1 MSPSGPPQG
10 SRMPSLTYPERL
22 RAFQD
27 FWNDNEAT
35 ARQLAAIGHVYDRP
49 PLEALE
55 EGSRC
60 ISCSQFVQRVWSVRI
75 LEGPM
80 GSPNGHLDCFEGFQ
94 FHHTGCIHMQV
105 RIPLE
110 AQSIFS
116 PLRYSTNGV
125 ADTKDWRKASRAP
138 PQQTDRQQRVQTSFL
153 FTLPV
158 ELRLHIYTLVL
169 PQLDDV
175 TEISSLKA
183 NRPRIAAMFDR
194 KPRLRDPTKTNLLRT
209 CQAIHSEAL
218 DLLYSKSTFTF
229 DSCTTL
235 YLFLRHIGVH
245 GRAVVRSIDIVCGSR
260 EDAIALSLLATCYEL
275 QRIARFPRAS
285 LWLTDGVAALLA
297 LRGLQEVRVGN
308 GSGCVKHIGPPC
320 LGRVLA
326 SLGRRDAEVVERELA
341 RPRGEEGGV
350 RWVDGYMDLRF
361 RACFT
366 LSCGTFTMWHDQ
378 GR

>member
-1 MSPSGPPQG
+1 MAPSGQPQG
-10 SRMPSLTYPERL
+10 SHMPTLTYPERL
-22 RAFQD
+22 RTFQD
-27 FWNDNEAT
+27 FWDDNEAT

-80 GSPNGHLDCFEGFQ
+80 GSPNSHLDCFEDFQ
-94 FHHTGCIHMQV
+94 FHHTGCIHLQV

-110 AQSIFS
+110 AQAIFS
-116 PLRYSTNGV
+116 PLRSSGNGV
-125 ADTKDWRKASRAP
+125 ADTEDWRKASRTP
-138 PQQTDRQQRVQTSFL
+138 HQQTNRQQQVQTSSL

-158 ELRLHIYTLVL
+158 ELRLQIYALVL

-194 KPRLRDPTKTNLLRT
+194 KPRLRDPTKTNLLRA

-229 DSCTTL
+229 DSCKTL

-245 GRAVVRSIDIVCGSR
+245 GRGVLRSIDIVCGSR

-275 QRIARFPRAS
+275 KRIVLRLTRARLVFPRAS

-308 GSGCVKHIGPPC
+308 GSGCVKHIGPHC
-320 LGRVLA
+320 LGRVLV
-326 SLGRRDAEVVERELA
+326 SLGRRDAEVVERELE

-350 RWVDGYMDLRF
+350 SMTRG
-361 RACFT
+361 
-366 LSCGTFTMWHDQ
+366 
-378 GR
+378 GREK